1 MHGHR
6 RIKVGEFI
14 GGINPKN
21 AASWPNQCFFLSR
34 QYDVSISKASSFLS
48 FSPHF
53 LLILLNCGEKKE
65 AFDPRESWPS
75 QELPGCW
82 VNFSSPWM
90 VVSGEAMS
98 QNDLKKKKKPNQQI
112 TFSMK
117 GGEMAEWS
125 RVILWGKHWFSGC
138 RLGSKH
144 KPGQLCQTKKLIF
157 NCMRHYGDTDTRV
170 RLN

>member
-90 VVSGEAMS
+90 VVSGHQMVNTEIRLIILLQPKMEKLCTVSKNKTRSWLWLRWKKNWGFPAGSYGKKNLPAM
-98 QNDLKKKKKPNQQI
+98 QE
-112 TFSMK
+112 T
-117 GGEMAEWS
+117 W
-125 RVILWGKHWFSGC
+125 V
-138 RLGSKH
+138 
-144 KPGQLCQTKKLIF
+144 
-157 NCMRHYGDTDTRV
+157 
-170 RLN
+170 